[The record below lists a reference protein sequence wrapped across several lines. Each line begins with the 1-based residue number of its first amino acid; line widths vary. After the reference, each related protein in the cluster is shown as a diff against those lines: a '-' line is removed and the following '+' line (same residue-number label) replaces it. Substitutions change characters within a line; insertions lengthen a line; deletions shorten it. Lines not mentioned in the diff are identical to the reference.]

1 MTLKAEHDA
10 IHAAREH
17 CRHTKKPFAQYI
29 STSGQ
34 CKRTIPNIDRLTQI
48 SFCEHVMQG
57 ASTAALPY
65 FICLGFQLPPN
76 ENPADFFLDI
86 VSGCVAC
93 HANPDF
99 QIEVR
104 CSAQGSFQ
112 DGEGLL

>member
-1 MTLKAEHDA
+1 MTALPVNDELDVGWL
-10 IHAAREH
+10 IHAMLV
-17 CRHTKKPFAQYI
+17 
-29 STSGQ
+29 S
-34 CKRTIPNIDRLTQI
+34 
-48 SFCEHVMQG
+48 QG

-99 QIEVR
+99 QIEVHNPHTYR
-104 CSAQGSFQ
+104 FV
-112 DGEGLL
+112 

>member
-1 MTLKAEHDA
+1 M
-10 IHAAREH
+10 
-17 CRHTKKPFAQYI
+17 
-29 STSGQ
+29 
-34 CKRTIPNIDRLTQI
+34 
-48 SFCEHVMQG
+48 MQG

-93 HANPDF
+93 QANPDF

-104 CSAQGSFQ
+104 GCAQGTLQ
-112 DGEGLL
+112 HCERP

>member
-1 MTLKAEHDA
+1 M
-10 IHAAREH
+10 
-17 CRHTKKPFAQYI
+17 PWGV
-29 STSGQ
+29 S
-34 CKRTIPNIDRLTQI
+34 
-48 SFCEHVMQG
+48 QG

-99 QIEVR
+99 QIEVSTYLTSSAVTQEAHSLLSQEASDSLIHQP
-104 CSAQGSFQ
+104 SAQVIPSLLRTLLGRVQCHS
-112 DGEGLL
+112 GL